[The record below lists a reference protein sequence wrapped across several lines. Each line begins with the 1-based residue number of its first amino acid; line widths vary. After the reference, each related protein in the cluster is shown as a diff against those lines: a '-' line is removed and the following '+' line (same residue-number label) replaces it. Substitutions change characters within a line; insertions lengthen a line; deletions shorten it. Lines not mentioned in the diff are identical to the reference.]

1 VRLARAKFEGQPSR
15 VPAESQANSRPPHL
29 TTRRVGVARILLGI
43 ATLIACVATIG
54 TRIGSALAEG
64 LTGPSYVTPT
74 DRSMS

>member
-1 VRLARAKFEGQPSR
+1 M
-15 VPAESQANSRPPHL
+15 
-29 TTRRVGVARILLGI
+29 ARILLGI